1 MKHTFYVKFKGKF
14 QVRHTDQTYGH
25 VTVNSSAF
33 KNLSTAEVIQRLKT
47 YDGMN
52 NGQEFLTYSGIH

>member
-1 MKHTFYVKFKGKF
+1 MKHTFYVKFNSKF

-25 VTVNSSAF
+25 VIVNSSAF

-47 YDGMN
+47 WW
-52 NGQEFLTYSGIH
+52 